1 MSKHNTILKDFI
13 KFTNLIKYSFMIYL
27 NICLDYHLKISFKT
41 GLDMTWVSLEQS
53 WMDLRMDKVLI
64 GYYG

>member
-27 NICLDYHLKISFKT
+27 NICLDSPK
-41 GLDMTWVSLEQS
+41 D
-53 WMDLRMDKVLI
+53 
-64 GYYG
+64 